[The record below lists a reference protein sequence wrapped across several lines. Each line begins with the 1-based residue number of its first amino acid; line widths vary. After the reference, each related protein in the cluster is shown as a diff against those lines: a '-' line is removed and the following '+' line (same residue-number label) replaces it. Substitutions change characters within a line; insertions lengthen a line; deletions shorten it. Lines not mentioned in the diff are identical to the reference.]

1 MFKRAFNNTTARVR
15 YGTLFPSRRKRSHH
29 FECRRLSRAVVKLNK
44 FSGTVTNLAREQ
56 FFPDTS
62 FAEQGWET
70 SMNLDI
76 ATRFI
81 RATQKVEA
89 GVWFLCSFSCL
100 MMLGYLDIVG
110 RILESN

>member
-1 MFKRAFNNTTARVR
+1 
-15 YGTLFPSRRKRSHH
+15 
-29 FECRRLSRAVVKLNK
+29 
-44 FSGTVTNLAREQ
+44 
-56 FFPDTS
+56 
-62 FAEQGWET
+62 
-70 SMNLDI
+70 MNLDI